1 MSAGIST
8 ESNRWSFA
16 LGLVEGPVSW
26 HNTQYAQAIAS
37 PDWATN
43 LLYIFGTPYGDP
55 YGDNAPVYC
64 FYTEN
69 DALEVFRYSASGG
82 VGGVMYMVTSEPAAW
97 MWPVEWT
104 TENLAIYTHF
114 GSVGLEGAEGE
125 RRVRTATPV
134 VTGFSCGQVSAISQ
148 EQSYEFDRYTLSGKT
163 FVGDDGT
170 WVSTNVGFNAYEQN
184 RSAHSTG
191 WSPWYVTSDG
201 KQRYNSS
208 VDLISEDGEYLGY
221 ASGSDNFKGITGYSR
236 YFYDGTHVETLLT
249 ALIVPF
255 HDAEAAY
262 MWGNLNTAETATVTG
277 GYCEGSNQPG
287 YFCNRAR
294 YVFPDGHGGYTFY
307 YYFEYAGG
315 DGTHLNNVSDP
326 QPDYNNIT
334 DESVVSKV
342 VTRSGVYDFSP
353 ESSMGPFFAGVPFV
367 SQQFS
372 TISSVNALLYG
383 QGVQYVPGVNLVNFL
398 LRPTFV
404 GWA

>member
-1 MSAGIST
+1 
-8 ESNRWSFA
+8 
-16 LGLVEGPVSW
+16 
-26 HNTQYAQAIAS
+26 
-37 PDWATN
+37 
-43 LLYIFGTPYGDP
+43 
-55 YGDNAPVYC
+55 
-64 FYTEN
+64 
-69 DALEVFRYSASGG
+69 
-82 VGGVMYMVTSEPAAW
+82 